1 MRKILLMIVC
11 LSMAV
16 SAGAD
21 KKKKTSTGKT
31 AAKVVEVQKAD
42 PVRTVVQTGHLSD
55 IVDIDINAEG
65 SLAATCDKNGRAV
78 LWNVQTG
85 RQIRELSNKNFKQS
99 VQKVYFN
106 SQSNVVVCEGRT
118 ETAAFH
124 VFDGKQI
131 GFWQNKLSVKTGS
144 GIFTKYTSTPNP
156 KQEAL
161 RVKRCPQ
168 TLRCKIDGKSAVITD
183 SQTGRVVARLGSQVD
198 SVAYLAT
205 HIYDQQGSKIDG
217 KANPRY
223 WWIGAKRPFK
233 IDLKTGKVV
242 YRLDVPDG
250 TVQRSWRDPKGNLL
264 LWNQRTSTMQR
275 YSFDQGTLIDQTKLP
290 GEGTLHELAMLNDGK
305 TIVYDR
311 NNQIWNYDTKTRKS
325 QQLPYINHK
334 GSLKP
339 YKYYPNDDDAHVTG
353 ISALPAK
360 DEYLL
365 TLHGIYAPLRMK
377 LGSTDAVSLSNSR
390 RNILSMKK
398 VADNFY
404 LLMGAGRVSALIN
417 NTIHM
422 QYNTNYKTG
431 VPELFGDNCIALG
444 SYDGEIS
451 LFDLYTTEPK
461 MTLNPHTAGINDMLQ
476 HPFYEMLLSASDDGT
491 IAIYNTLT
499 KELLAYLTSMNGG
512 EDFILRTPDNY
523 YMASAYGTDQVSFVQ
538 GIDTYLFDQFDLKY
552 NRPDIVLKRLG
563 LADEQEIEML
573 YHAYQKRLRRMNMTE
588 EMLAEDFHVPTLTID
603 NLAQLR
609 QSSARQQT
617 LVVTP
622 NDTRFDLNSVQVWL
636 NGVPVKDI
644 DKPQK
649 GRSLQIPLEL
659 ASGKNTLQVSCT
671 NDRGTESYRQ
681 TVELSV
687 QPSADK
693 PHLWIACVGASQ
705 YSDKRFNLS
714 YAAKDASDVCR
725 ELQKQCAADYGQV
738 HTLVLTNQQV
748 NPEGLSSIRQF
759 FAGAKRDDSVI
770 LFYAG
775 HGMVDKEYDYYLAD
789 FDTDFM
795 NLAASAIAY
804 DDFEALLSGIQ
815 PLRRLMLIDAC
826 HSGTI
831 DKEDAVLASTN
842 LTQKVDGKIAFRQA
856 GMASPQMANLEVQQ
870 MNTLISNNFSNLQ
883 RGNGATVISSA
894 GGMEVAIEGAQWKN
908 GLFSYTLL
916 QGLRDRKADTNHD
929 GALSVSELQRYCQQ
943 MVSQLSG
950 GKQQP
955 TSRIENRQSNFNL
968 KRF

>member
-11 LSMAV
+11 LSMAL

-55 IVDIDINAEG
+55 IVDIDVNAEG
-65 SLAATCDKNGRAV
+65 SLAATCDKNGRVV

-99 VQKVYFN
+99 VRKVYFN

-118 ETAAFH
+118 QTAAFH
-124 VFDGKQI
+124 VFDGRQI

-144 GIFTKYTSTPNP
+144 GIFAKYTSNPNP

-161 RVKRCPQ
+161 RVKRCPS
-168 TLRCKIDGKSAVITD
+168 TLQCKIDGKSATITD
-183 SQTGRVVARLGSQVD
+183 SQTGRVVARLGTQVD
-198 SVAYLAT
+198 PVAYLAT
-205 HIYDQQGSKIDG
+205 HIYDQQGSKVDG

-242 YRLDVPDG
+242 KRLDVPEG
-250 TVQRSWRDPKGNLL
+250 TVQRSWRDQKGNLL
-264 LWNQRTSTMQR
+264 LWNQATSTMQR

-311 NNQIWNYDTKTRKS
+311 SNQVWNYDLKTRKS
-325 QQLPYINHK
+325 QSLPYINYT
-334 GSLKP
+334 GGQKP
-339 YKYYPNDDDAHVTG
+339 YKYYPNDDDARVTG

-365 TLHGIYAPLRMK
+365 SLYGIYAPLRMK
-377 LGSTDAVSLSNSR
+377 LGKADATMTSNSR
-390 RNILSMKK
+390 TNVQNMKHVGK
-398 VADNFY
+398 EMR
-404 LLMGAGRVSALIN
+404 LLKGPRFISLMQNDTIN
-417 NTIHM
+417 M
-422 QYNTNYKTG
+422 QYSIDFQSG
-431 VPELFGDNCIALG
+431 VTDFFAENVALG
-444 SYDGEIS
+444 NANGEIVA
-451 LFDLYTTEPK
+451 FDAYTADPAFILK
-461 MTLNPHTAGINDMLQ
+461 PHTARINDMVH
-476 HPFYEMLLSASDDGT
+476 HPFYEMLLSASSDGT

-499 KELLAYLTSMNGG
+499 KELLAYLTSMNDG
-512 EDFILRTPDNY
+512 EDYILRTPDNY